1 MGKFLI
7 TIITFILLGSSASS
21 GQDAFI
27 LRSEGLQTLPTK
39 YMSFSENLNENA
51 KIYDLQSASWNSEL
65 ATSQSYVDGYWVRFI
80 IKNETNETAI
90 GINHNWNQE
99 KKIFV
104 STNLGI
110 KEYPYWRHGV
120 NAAFDDGRILGQYK
134 IQIPIG
140 TSAVIYDFF
149 RSKPFDRYYG
159 AVGGLDRMT
168 IGLWKDVRIREFFRI
183 ASNITFISIGLAFG
197 LYYLFVF
204 MVSGGNYIWLSLT
217 IFQATATVSLTQS
230 PAMLVGI
237 DRWWAISEISFC
249 FYCLF
254 FIFMLQFLR
263 QSLEMRRYFA
273 KIDRVF
279 SVVIYFY
286 AIMFVINYYSGMQ
299 WPGEQQFDLIK
310 YPPDHQGPGLV
321 KLKYLTVPFCI
332 CLLVSVI
339 LSVITWSRGS
349 KAAKFMFYSFMQPLL
364 AIPITLIT
372 FAFYG
377 YTWVTMLVG
386 STSAGILFLSMF
398 ITFGLATAQQ
408 INELKRLA
416 LLQQIKLTEAYQRFV
431 PKQLLK
437 NLRKD
442 SILDVNLG
450 DQVNME
456 MSIMFSDIRSFTSI
470 SEKMSPKE
478 NFGFVNTY
486 LNEMGPIVRA
496 HGGYIDK
503 FMGDGIM
510 ALFPDS
516 PSEVVRAA
524 VKMQQE
530 LERLNLDSVIYIRNP
545 VRVGIGIN
553 TGMMM
558 LGTIG
563 EADRMEGSVI
573 SDAVNLASRL
583 EGLTKLYKSQILIS
597 EDTYS
602 KLKTGMFYTRLVDFV
617 AVKGK
622 SKAVKIYEVMDG
634 EPAGILK
641 LKLENLSAF
650 TDAIEMFQCQ
660 DIAKALDL
668 FNQCKGNNPSDGA
681 ADYYVRRCNKLIKE
695 GWDKNNWDGINHME
709 IK

>member
-1 MGKFLI
+1 
-7 TIITFILLGSSASS
+7 
-21 GQDAFI
+21 
-27 LRSEGLQTLPTK
+27 
-39 YMSFSENLNENA
+39 
-51 KIYDLQSASWNSEL
+51 
-65 ATSQSYVDGYWVRFI
+65 
-80 IKNETNETAI
+80 
-90 GINHNWNQE
+90 
-99 KKIFV
+99 
-104 STNLGI
+104 
-110 KEYPYWRHGV
+110 
-120 NAAFDDGRILGQYK
+120 
-134 IQIPIG
+134 
-140 TSAVIYDFF
+140 
-149 RSKPFDRYYG
+149 
-159 AVGGLDRMT
+159 
-168 IGLWKDVRIREFFRI
+168 
-183 ASNITFISIGLAFG
+183 
-197 LYYLFVF
+197 
-204 MVSGGNYIWLSLT
+204 
-217 IFQATATVSLTQS
+217 
-230 PAMLVGI
+230 
-237 DRWWAISEISFC
+237 
-249 FYCLF
+249 
-254 FIFMLQFLR
+254 
-263 QSLEMRRYFA
+263 MRRYFA

-286 AIMFVINYYSGMQ
+286 AIMFVINFYSGMQ
-299 WPGEQQFDLIK
+299 WPDEQQFDLIK